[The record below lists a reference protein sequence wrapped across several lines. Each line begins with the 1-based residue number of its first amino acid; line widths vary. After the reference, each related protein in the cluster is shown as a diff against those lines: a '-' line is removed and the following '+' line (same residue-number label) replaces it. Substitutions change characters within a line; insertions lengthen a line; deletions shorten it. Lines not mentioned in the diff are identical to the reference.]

1 MIPRYWSGYSAKSY
15 SKRNNMERQI
25 KFRGKQ
31 INGEWAYGDLL
42 RIGGGCIIYIGS
54 KTETQTPDIPKESNV
69 AVELFD
75 DDIAIV
81 IPDTLGQFTGLTDCN
96 GKEIYEGDI
105 FTVNGKYPKLVEYRE
120 DRVAFCIANV
130 DELDKKWIYPWQQPA
145 LDWWYD
151 FNREIVVIGNK
162 FDNPDLIPNQ
172 PTEV

>member
-1 MIPRYWSGYSAKSY
+1 M
-15 SKRNNMERQI
+15 NMRQI
-25 KFRGKQ
+25 KFRGKSLK
-31 INGEWAYGDLL
+31 NKKWVYGDLMRNICAT
-42 RIGGGCIIYIGS
+42 RIVRYKETDTESVQRADWDYI
-54 KTETQTPDIPKESNV
+54 EV
-69 AVELFD
+69 D
-75 DDIAIV
+75 DSTV
-81 IPDTLGQFTGLTDCN
+81 GQFTGLTDCN